1 MPAKHIW
8 QGFTRFQGTTGKN
21 KMPEIIADNISI
33 VETKELEGAARL
45 DAEYYQPKYLK
56 VKGNLNHFKS
66 LKFYTEN
73 IIHPHEIKRIYS
85 GYGETFLLTQN
96 VRPLRLDFS
105 TEVFIKEQDVQKLSR
120 NILKVG
126 DVLIT
131 RTGANFGDT
140 AFYYNQRERIFASS
154 HVLIVR
160 PNASIDGLYLA
171 VFLNTKWGRKM
182 LDRGMYGGLQPEI
195 APSYLKT
202 IPIPRFVL
210 TLEKD
215 ISQKVIESLK
225 YENLANSLYSQA
237 ETLLLEELGI
247 KDVDLSHE
255 PCYEVNSV
263 DTISANRI
271 DAEYYQPKYE
281 RVIEAI
287 KKHPYKSVGDMFR
300 LIKGIEPGSS
310 TYCEEGKPFIRVSN
324 LNKFEIN
331 NDNQQYLPEKN
342 YSELKANYQPLKSEI
357 LLSKDATPGIAYHLK
372 EPIDGIISSGILR
385 LQALSNI
392 KREYICL
399 VINSI
404 VGQSQS
410 ERDSGGSVINHWKP
424 SQVQNTLIPLL
435 PDKIQE
441 RIESL
446 CLESHSARRQAKG
459 LLEEAKRKVEE
470 MIEKGNIKWDEKDV
484 LKEINK

>member
-1 MPAKHIW
+1 
-8 QGFTRFQGTTGKN
+8 
-21 KMPEIIADNISI
+21 MPEIIADNISI
-33 VETKELEGAARL
+33 INTNELEGTTRI

-56 VKGNLNHFKS
+56 VKGNLNHFKP

-237 ETLLLEELGI
+237 ETLLLEGLNI
-247 KDVDLSHE
+247 KSIDLSHE
-255 PCYEVNSV
+255 PCYEVNSANA
-263 DTISANRI
+263 ISANRI

-287 KKHPYKSVGDMFR
+287 ENSKYGWCKLPDRITNIIDKYDPYKEQERNFR
-300 LIKGIEPGSS
+300 YIEL
-310 TYCEEGKPFIRVSN
+310 SN
-324 LNKFEIN
+324 IN
-331 NDNQQYLPEKN
+331 PSIGVIDDYL
-342 YSELKANYQPLKSEI
+342 ELKG
-357 LLSKDATPGIAYHLK
+357 KDLPSRARMLIREG
-372 EPIDGIISSGILR
+372 DVIISSVEGSIDKV
-385 LQALSNI
+385 ALVDNI
-392 KREYICL
+392 HDGCIASTGFFVFRANE
-399 VINSI
+399 
-404 VGQSQS
+404 
-410 ERDSGGSVINHWKP
+410 
-424 SQVQNTLIPLL
+424 NTLPEYALVLCKSILIQKQLEKLSSGTILAAVPKNLVETLIIPDV
-435 PDKIQE
+435 P
-441 RIESL
+441 IEAQKEIANL
-446 CLESHSARRQAKG
+446 IRQSHSARRQAKE
-459 LLEEAKRKVEE
+459 LLEQAKQKVEE
-470 MIEKGNIKWDEKDV
+470 MIEKGTLNGMKKMF
-484 LKEINK
+484 